1 MKIYKYELPSPGGSL
16 VIKEKVIKFLDVQN
30 QNDIA
35 MVWAIVDPY
44 DKSEETTIMAF
55 GTGWDV
61 PYNANE
67 YIGTAQDEFGYV
79 WHYFT
84 VNVPEL
90 KKKEIKVETKAEKAP
105 IGIDTIQFDAEAL
118 MTALGQIGFSAQEA
132 TSALNKVSNMW
143 KDVL

>member
-1 MKIYKYELPSPGGSL
+1 MKIYKYELPSPGDNL

-44 DKSEETTIMAF
+44 EKSEETTIMAF

-84 VNVPEL
+84 VNIPEP
-90 KKKEIKVETKAEKAP
+90 KKKETKAEIKAEKAP

-118 MTALGQIGFSAQEA
+118 MAALGQIGFSAQEA